1 MMGIL
6 LKNVQKVYKSG
17 DVEVQALKNVS
28 LTLPE
33 GTISVILGPSGS
45 GKSTLLNVIGGID
58 RADGGEVHI
67 FNEAIHEFSDD
78 QLTEY
83 RRKYVGFIFQ
93 SYNLIPTLTVY
104 ENVEVGAEISES
116 PLPIDEVLKGVGMY
130 DKKDKFPQ
138 QLSGGEQQRVAIA
151 RALVKNPRLLL
162 CDEPTGAL
170 DEETGKTILRLL
182 QDVHRQFGT
191 TILIITHNQGISAMA
206 HWVVKMK
213 SGELVECVKNEH
225 PIDAEKVNWV

>member
-1 MMGIL
+1 MGIS

-17 DVEVQALKNVS
+17 DVAVQALKNVS
-28 LTLPE
+28 VHIPE

-58 RADGGEVHI
+58 RPTEGEVHV
-67 FNEAIHEFSDD
+67 FHEPVHELTDQ

-83 RRKYVGFIFQ
+83 RRKHVGFIFQ

-104 ENVEVGAEISES
+104 ENVEVGAEISKA
-116 PLPIDEVLKGVGMY
+116 PLSIDEVLKGVGMY

-170 DEETGKTILRLL
+170 DEETGKKILRLL
-182 QDVHRQFGT
+182 QDVHKQYGT
-191 TILIITHNQGISAMA
+191 TILIITHNPGISAMA
-206 HWVVKMK
+206 NWVVKMK
-213 SGELVECVKNEH
+213 SGELVECIENVH
-225 PIDAEKVNWV
+225 PISAEKVDWI